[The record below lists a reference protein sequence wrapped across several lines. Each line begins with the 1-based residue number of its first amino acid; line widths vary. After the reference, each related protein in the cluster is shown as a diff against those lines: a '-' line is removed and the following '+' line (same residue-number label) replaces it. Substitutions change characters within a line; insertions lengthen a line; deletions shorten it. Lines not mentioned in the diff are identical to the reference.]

1 MVNKILP
8 TKNIAVVYETEYEN
22 YSLPI
27 VPEMLLLFTG
37 GKVMGRSKEFEESV
51 VLQKAM
57 ELFWKQGYEKTSLSD
72 LVEHMGIHRRSLY
85 DTFGDKHTLFLKTI
99 DFFGEFIKSRLIS
112 ETSRAETAKQAIQ
125 FIFDF
130 MIEGNG
136 DRPLGCLFVNSATE
150 MAPRDKD
157 VNKKTKE
164 AFMQTEHFLAELIR
178 KGQQTGEFTCDY
190 DAEVL
195 AEALNNTLIGIRV
208 LSRTSASKEK
218 LHRIADFSLAML
230 NK

>member
-1 MVNKILP
+1 
-8 TKNIAVVYETEYEN
+8 
-22 YSLPI
+22 
-27 VPEMLLLFTG
+27 
-37 GKVMGRSKEFEESV
+37 MGRSKEFEERV

-85 DTFGDKHTLFLKTI
+85 DTFGDKHTLFLKAI
-99 DFFGEFIKSRLIS
+99 DLFGEFINSRLKS
-112 ETSRAETAKQAIQ
+112 EISRAETAKQALQ

-130 MIEGNG
+130 VIEGNE

-150 MAPRDKD
+150 LAPRDKEVD
-157 VNKKTKE
+157 EKTEE
-164 AFMQTEHFLAELIR
+164 AFMQTEHLLADLIR

-195 AEALNNTLIGIRV
+195 AESIHNTLLGIRV
-208 LSRTSASKEK
+208 LARTSASKDK
-218 LHRIADFSLAML
+218 LHRIANFSVAILI
-230 NK
+230 K